1 MALDARKLGVA
12 SDVLAKAL
20 CRMLARLVTDHG
32 GGYQIVS
39 VAFPLEDGSNQSLHV
54 TAVGHTQCL
63 REIIF

>member
-20 CRMLARLVTDHG
+20 YHMLARIVTDQG

-39 VAFPLEDGSNQSLHV
+39 VAFPLEDGRNQRRPIIQASRPE
-54 TAVGHTQCL
+54 
-63 REIIF
+63 REPD